1 MTPNTNIK
9 SKREELNPDK
19 QSTKFNRNNMSKSF
33 KEEHPLGA
41 YCVDETEGEESRFID
56 SVDSIPERGHQKNS

>member
-1 MTPNTNIK
+1 
-9 SKREELNPDK
+9 
-19 QSTKFNRNNMSKSF
+19 MSKSF

-56 SVDSIPERGHQKNS
+56 SVDSIPFKRHQKNSLLVM